1 MRVVARG
8 VLAALALSVALWPA
22 VSPDARAVPVHA
34 AAASAAK
41 AENGFAL
48 ALLHQLAGAGNL
60 VYSPY
65 SIDLALTMADAGAE
79 GQTASQIAS
88 MLEAPSAG
96 DAASYAGALRDALER
111 AVGSGSAAPTL
122 DVANALWT
130 QSGLALQAPFVAT
143 LTDDFGAPPQST
155 DFAGSPAAALAAIN
169 SWVSQHTDALIPDL
183 LGQGSI
189 TPQTAF
195 VLANAI
201 YLKARW
207 QSPFATSQTAPA
219 AFTTATGQVLHVP
232 FMNQADTTYG
242 YASATGYQA
251 IELPYS
257 SSSLSMLAILPRG
270 ETLARFARRLSAGSL
285 GAIAGALRPA
295 SVNLSM
301 PKLDLST
308 QSDLDAPLQKLGM
321 TDAFTGRAN
330 FTGVTTQRQL
340 EISLVEHAAVL
351 KVDEQGT
358 VAAGATAIVAP
369 TTAVPVRTRTVD
381 LKLNR
386 PYLLALRDDASGAL
400 LFVALV
406 ANPAQS

>member
-1 MRVVARG
+1 VRVARG
-8 VLAALALSVALWPA
+8 VLAALALTAALWPA
-22 VSPDARAVPVHA
+22 ASPDARAVSVNA
-34 AAASAAK
+34 AAASPAR

-48 ALLHQLAGAGNL
+48 ALLHQLGGAGNL

-88 MLEAPSAG
+88 VLDAPSAS
-96 DAASYAGALRDALER
+96 DAASYAGALRHALEQ

-130 QSGLALQAPFVAT
+130 QSGLALQAQFVAT

-155 DFAGSPAAALAAIN
+155 DFAESPAAALAAIN
-169 SWVSQHTDALIPDL
+169 GWVSQHTDALIPDL

-207 QSPFATSQTAPA
+207 QSPFAKSQTAPA

-270 ETLARFARRLSAGSL
+270 KTLARFARGLTAGSL
-285 GAIAGALRPA
+285 GAIVGALRPA

-308 QSDLDAPLQKLGM
+308 QSDLDGPLQKLGM
-321 TDAFTGRAN
+321 TDAFTGHAN
-330 FTGVTTQRQL
+330 FAGVTTQRQL

-369 TTAVPVRTRTVD
+369 TTAVPVRTRTID